1 MKAADPVRKIRFEN
15 PRLGRVGVEV
25 LTLETLRERA
35 GAALAL
41 PERPEFHLLL
51 LVRAGRARHMVD
63 FVEHE
68 LRHGTVVFVRPG
80 QVQQWRMQPALQGLL
95 VLISGE
101 ALAPSI
107 ARAEVDMKLLSLDAW
122 PTASRPSQTLFLEAA
137 ADVERMSA
145 DIERFEGSAIEAA
158 IIRHAL
164 LALLLRLARELRAG
178 EEATPASR
186 AAEIHRLFLRELDA
200 GFHKRLS
207 VLDYARRIGYSESTI
222 SRACV
227 AAAGRTAKQIVDLR
241 IALEAKRLLVHSQAT
256 VAQIGYQL
264 GFAEPT
270 NFVKFFRR
278 MEGTT
283 PQEFRVRAA

>member
-1 MKAADPVRKIRFEN
+1 MNAAEAVRKIRFEN

-25 LTLETLRERA
+25 LTLETLRVRA

-51 LVRAGRARHMVD
+51 LVQAGRARHMVD

-68 LRHGTVVFVRPG
+68 LRPGTVVFVRPG
-80 QVQQWRMQPALQGLL
+80 QVQQWRMRPALHGLL
-95 VLISGE
+95 VLIAGE

-107 ARAEVDMKLLSLDAW
+107 ARAEVDAKLLALDAW
-122 PTASRPSQTLFLEAA
+122 PAASRPSQVLFRAA
-137 ADVERMSA
+137 ATDIARMRA
-145 DIERFEGSAIEAA
+145 DIERFAGSAIEAA

-178 EEATPASR
+178 QASTPASR
-186 AAEIHRLFLRELDA
+186 EAEIHRLFVRELEG
-200 GFHKRLS
+200 GFHRRQT

-222 SRACV
+222 SRACL
-227 AAAGRTAKQIVDLR
+227 AAAGRTAKQIIDLR
-241 IALEAKRLLVHSQAT
+241 VALEAKRLLVHSRAT
-256 VAQIGYQL
+256 VAQIGHQL